1 MSNDV
6 DRRLYDHY
14 SVEVMGERLSDDDL
28 VLIKDGLFNRMNRWS
43 ELAADDDYLS
53 RAADARMRE
62 HKAHYDSVFDNDPE
76 GREEHREFLK
86 GEISRECRSRVDR
99 HQKLM
104 DLFMR
109 CYLERREWRERR
121 RVIA

>member
-1 MSNDV
+1 
-6 DRRLYDHY
+6 
-14 SVEVMGERLSDDDL
+14 MGDFYRGDFYGETLSDDDL
-28 VLIKDGLFNRMNRWS
+28 ISIRDGLRAEKVRWS
-43 ELAADDDYLS
+43 ELAVDDNYLS

-86 GEISRECRSRVDR
+86 GEIMRECRSRVDR

-104 DLFMR
+104 DLFWR
-109 CYLERREWRERR
+109 CYSDRREWRERR
-121 RVIA
+121 RVTA